1 MHIKPK
7 YNCLRCNPNSFVKS
21 NHIFVIS
28 KKNPLSHAYVC
39 VRLLCIFFIWSF
51 VIAPNQFEGAMNMN
65 MHHAA
70 IWIFLSIVFLKQTI
84 FFLVSV
90 RCSSNAH
97 RFCSAK
103 IYLYFIIFH
112 LNGIFHLI
120 FLRLHKR
127 YGKNPFNLFFV
138 GVVVVVVNQRVGGS
152 DSFLGIGR
160 FECVF
165 AAMYAYQTCNARVCV
180 IIMYRLHTY
189 AEWLKSVNAPNV
201 TNRIKIS
208 IFFARSHIIIFKL
221 GPFFYGPAIEL
232 SRAACVS
239 NSSLVV
245 RLNFCSV
252 HFFSLFVLYI
262 QFLVIIC
269 LKFNEKTDVEETEN
283 AHKKTCG

>member
-127 YGKNPFNLFFV
+127 LW
-138 GVVVVVVNQRVGGS
+138 Q
-152 DSFLGIGR
+152 
-160 FECVF
+160 
-165 AAMYAYQTCNARVCV
+165 
-180 IIMYRLHTY
+180 
-189 AEWLKSVNAPNV
+189 KS
-201 TNRIKIS
+201 IQ
-208 IFFARSHIIIFKL
+208 
-221 GPFFYGPAIEL
+221 
-232 SRAACVS
+232 
-239 NSSLVV
+239 
-245 RLNFCSV
+245 
-252 HFFSLFVLYI
+252 SLFCWCCCCCSESKGGWERFIFRNWAFWMRFRCYVCI
-262 QFLVIIC
+262 SNV
-269 LKFNEKTDVEETEN
+269 
-283 AHKKTCG
+283 